1 MTFTQAKQA
10 EAAKWNKHHDPNAPK
25 PRLIAAILAGKPLPT
40 EPLTWS

>member
-10 EAAKWNKHHDPNAPK
+10 EARKWIRQHSPDAPR